1 VSIHP
6 PWLEVSGKSRW
17 SQGDSM
23 AKTEL
28 GAVKVRPERVELTYH
43 TLRNISS
50 PEDSENDRKV
60 YAGSILSNQ
69 LLNLSTEQNV
79 REYLVEA
86 EGKKRRAKTQVHR
99 AIERTLYDRPY
110 DFSVLNAGLVIV
122 AKDAQVDDA
131 KKTLRLLEPSIVN
144 GAQTQGVLREFY
156 KTYEDEDVQAPAI
169 HIKFELIVTAD
180 ADLIGEISIARNFQN
195 DVMTVSIVG
204 RRGMFEELEARFKL
218 HETTPDGL
226 KLRKKETDLTEDFV
240 RTERMVQVLTALT
253 PESLWMRKF
262 ENGVPTKA
270 YTYSAASKCLKEY
283 QDIYALA
290 KTQPKPDESP
300 REREDR
306 ERAKAVY
313 AFFLDVVGQA
323 WELYSKWK
331 AHPGFTGTHLRK
343 IDRNNLPDG
352 IIFPILASLSVFA
365 KKDSKGVWHIDVPLN
380 VDAQLIQAAKQVY
393 MNVANSNPSTMG
405 RSQAC
410 YALLNMIA
418 LSLENLSRN

>member
-1 VSIHP
+1 MIKAAN
-6 PWLEVSGKSRW
+6 GA
-17 SQGDSM
+17 
-23 AKTEL
+23 AKARTD
-28 GAVKVRPERVELTYH
+28 RVELSYH

-50 PEDSENDRKV
+50 PEDVENSRKV
-60 YAGSILSNQ
+60 YAGSILCDQ
-69 LLNLSTEQNV
+69 LLDLPTDQNV

-99 AIERTLYDRPY
+99 AIERTLYDRPQ
-110 DFSVLNAGLVIV
+110 DFPVLNAGLVIV
-122 AKDAQVDDA
+122 AKDAQVDDT
-131 KKTLRLLEPSIVN
+131 KKVLRLLSPSIVN
-144 GAQTQGVLREFY
+144 GAQTQGVLREFH
-156 KTYEDEDVQAPAI
+156 KAYEDEGVVPPAI

-180 ADLIGEISIARNFQN
+180 SDLIGEISIARNFQN

-204 RRGMFEELEARFKL
+204 RRGMFEELESRFKL
-218 HETTPDGL
+218 YEKTPDGM

-253 PESLWMRKF
+253 PESLWMRSF

-290 KTQPKPDESP
+290 TGEPKADESP
-300 REREDR
+300 HIRDQRDK
-306 ERAKAVY
+306 AKTVY
-313 AFFLDVVGQA
+313 AFFLDIVGPA
-323 WELYSKWK
+323 WELYNKWK

-343 IDRNNLPDG
+343 LDRDNLPDG

-365 KKDSKGVWHIDVPLN
+365 KKDAKGAWRIDVPQY

-418 LSLENLSRN
+418 VSQANLSHN

>member
-1 VSIHP
+1 MNRSM
-6 PWLEVSGKSRW
+6 SGA
-17 SQGDSM
+17 
-23 AKTEL
+23 AKGRTD
-28 GAVKVRPERVELTYH
+28 RVELSYH

-50 PEDSENDRKV
+50 PEDIENGRKV
-60 YAGSILSNQ
+60 YAGSILCNQ
-69 LLNLSTEQNV
+69 LLDLPTDQNV

-99 AIERTLYDRPY
+99 AIERTLYDRPH
-110 DFSVLNAGLVIV
+110 DLSVLNAGLVIV
-122 AKDAQVDDA
+122 ANDAQVDDA
-131 KKTLRLLEPSIVN
+131 KKILRLLDASIVN
-144 GAQTQGVLREFY
+144 GAQTQGVLREYY
-156 KTYEDEDVQAPAI
+156 KNYEDEDVPPPAI

-204 RRGMFEELEARFKL
+204 RRGMFEELESRFKL
-218 HETTPDGL
+218 YENTPEGM

-283 QDIYALA
+283 QDIYTLA
-290 KTQPKPDESP
+290 KSVPNGDESAHM
-300 REREDR
+300 REQREN
-306 ERAKAVY
+306 AKAIY

-323 WELYSKWK
+323 WEIYNKWK

-343 IDRNNLPDG
+343 LDRNNLPDG

-365 KKDSKGVWHIDVPLN
+365 KTDSTGAWRIDVPAS

-418 LSLENLSRN
+418 TSAANLTGK

>member
-1 VSIHP
+1 MIRSM
-6 PWLEVSGKSRW
+6 SGAAKSRT
-17 SQGDSM
+17 D
-23 AKTEL
+23 
-28 GAVKVRPERVELTYH
+28 RVELSYH

-50 PEDSENDRKV
+50 PEDIENSRKV
-60 YAGSILSNQ
+60 YAGSILCNQ
-69 LLNLSTEQNV
+69 LLDLPTDQNV

-99 AIERTLYDRPY
+99 AIERTLYDRPH
-110 DFSVLNAGLVIV
+110 DLSVLNAGLVIV
-122 AKDAQVDDA
+122 ANDAQVDDA
-131 KKTLRLLEPSIVN
+131 KKLLRLLDASIVN

-156 KTYEDEDVQAPAI
+156 KSYEDEDVPPPAI

-204 RRGMFEELEARFKL
+204 RRGMFEELESRFKL
-218 HETTPDGL
+218 YENTPEGM
-226 KLRKKETDLTEDFV
+226 KLRKRETDLTEDFV

-283 QDIYALA
+283 QDIYTLA
-290 KTQPKPDESP
+290 KGVPNEDESAHMAEQ
-300 REREDR
+300 REN
-306 ERAKAVY
+306 AKAVY

-323 WELYSKWK
+323 WEIYNKWK

-343 IDRNNLPDG
+343 LDRNNLPDG

-365 KKDSKGVWHIDVPLN
+365 KTDSTGAWRIDVPPD

-418 LSLENLSRN
+418 ASAATLARK

>member
-1 VSIHP
+1 
-6 PWLEVSGKSRW
+6 
-17 SQGDSM
+17 M
-23 AKTEL
+23 AKTET
-28 GAVKVRPERVELTYH
+28 GAGTVRTERVELTYH

-50 PEDSENDRKV
+50 PEDIENDRKV

-69 LLNLSTEQNV
+69 LLDLSTEQNV

-99 AIERTLYDRPY
+99 AIERTLYDRPQ

-156 KTYEDEDVQAPAI
+156 ETYDDEDEDVAAPAI
-169 HIKFELIVTAD
+169 HVKFELIVTAD

-204 RRGMFEELEARFKL
+204 RRGMFEELESRFKL
-218 HETTPDGL
+218 HETTPDGM

-283 QDIYALA
+283 QDIYTLA

-300 REREDR
+300 RERDER

-313 AFFLDVVGQA
+313 AFFLDVVGPA
-323 WELYSKWK
+323 WEIYNKWK

-343 IDRNNLPDG
+343 LDRNNLPDG

-365 KKDSKGVWHIDVPLN
+365 KKDSKGVWHIDVPPN
-380 VDAQLIQAAKQVY
+380 IDAQLIQAAKQVY